1 MELINGTILIVD
13 DDKDVLDTAIMFLKQ
28 KFRKVSG
35 LEDPE
40 RIVNMIST
48 SEFDVIL
55 LDMNFRKG
63 DMEGRE
69 GIYWLK
75 KIREA
80 DQEVTVIM
88 ITAYGDIKLAVETM
102 KEGASDFLL
111 KPWKNEKLYATILA
125 ALELKQSKIALKKL
139 KGAQERIS
147 EDIDKPFAEIIG
159 DSPAMNRVFELIT
172 KVADT
177 DANVLILGENGTGKE
192 LVARALHRM
201 SSRRSEVFIRV
212 DLGSLTETLFESELF
227 GHVKGAFTDA
237 KSDRAGSFELASGG
251 TIFLDEIGNLSLPLQ
266 AKLLTAIQ
274 GKLIKRV
281 GSNKEI
287 KIDARLICATN
298 MPLYSMAD
306 KEKPEFRRDLLYR
319 INTVEIRV
327 PLLKERQEDIPLL
340 ARYYLKLY
348 SNKYNK
354 NGLKIDPSLLK
365 KMVSYTWPGN
375 VRELQHAIEKAV
387 ILSEGAYIEDQ
398 GIVADR
404 GKVIRNGEEP
414 VTLEDMEKVMI
425 ERSVQ
430 KNKGNLSKVAGEL
443 GITRATLYRKMEK
456 FGI

>member
-1 MELINGTILIVD
+1 MELIDGNILVVD
-13 DDKDVLDTAIMFLKQ
+13 DDSDILDTAIMFLKQ
-28 KFRKVSG
+28 KFKNVTGVENPSRVES
-35 LEDPE
+35 
-40 RIVNMIST
+40 MIYGQDY
-48 SEFDVIL
+48 DVIL

-63 DMEGRE
+63 DMEGAE
-69 GIYWLK
+69 GIFWLK
-75 KIREA
+75 KIRQI
-80 DQEVTVIM
+80 DQDVTVIM

-111 KPWKNEKLYATILA
+111 KPWKNEKLFATILS
-125 ALELKQSKIALKKL
+125 ALELKHSKIALKKL

-192 LVARALHRM
+192 LVARALHRL
-201 SSRRSEVFIRV
+201 SSRRSGVFIRV

-274 GKLIKRV
+274 SKVIKRV

-287 KIDARLICATN
+287 SIDARLVCATN
-298 MPLYSMAD
+298 MPLYSMTE
-306 KEKPEFRRDLLYR
+306 KEKAEFRRDLLYR

-327 PLLKERQEDIPLL
+327 PSLIERNEDIPLL
-340 ARYYLKLY
+340 AKHYLKIY
-348 SNKYNK
+348 SRKYNK
-354 NGLKIDPSLLK
+354 KGLKIEGSLLK
-365 KMVSYTWPGN
+365 KMASYAWPGN

-387 ILSEGAYIEDQ
+387 ILSDGKLIEDHGMIIQ
-398 GIVADR
+398 R
-404 GKVIRNGEEP
+404 GNVDYDANDP
-414 VTLEDMEKVMI
+414 LTLEDMEKVMI
-425 ERSVQ
+425 EKSVL

>member
-1 MELINGTILIVD
+1 MELIDGNILIVD
-13 DDKDVLDTAIMFLKQ
+13 DDSDILDTAIMFLKQ
-28 KFRKVSG
+28 KFKNVTGVENPARVES
-35 LEDPE
+35 
-40 RIVNMIST
+40 MIN
-48 SEFDVIL
+48 EKDYDVIL

-63 DMEGRE
+63 DMEGVE
-69 GIYWLK
+69 GIFWLK
-75 KIREA
+75 KIRQI
-80 DQEVTVIM
+80 DQDVTVIM

-111 KPWKNEKLYATILA
+111 KPWKNEKLFATILS
-125 ALELKQSKIALKKL
+125 ALELKHSKIALKKL

-159 DSPAMNRVFELIT
+159 DSPAINRVFELIT

-192 LVARALHRM
+192 LVARALHRL

-237 KSDRAGSFELASGG
+237 KSDRAGTFELASGG

-274 GKLIKRV
+274 SKVIKRV

-287 KIDARLICATN
+287 SIDARLVCATN
-298 MPLYSMAD
+298 MPLYSMTE
-306 KEKPEFRRDLLYR
+306 KEKTEFRRDLLYR

-327 PLLKERQEDIPLL
+327 PSLTERNEDIPLL
-340 ARYYLKLY
+340 AKHYLKIY
-348 SNKYNK
+348 SRKYNK
-354 NGLKIDPSLLK
+354 KGLKIEGSLLK
-365 KMVSYTWPGN
+365 KMASYAWPGN

-387 ILSEGAYIEDQ
+387 ILSDGKLIEDHGMIIQ
-398 GIVADR
+398 RGNADHDA
-404 GKVIRNGEEP
+404 NDP

-425 ERSVQ
+425 EKSVH

>member
-28 KFRKVSG
+28 KFKKVTG

-327 PLLKERQEDIPLL
+327 PSLKERQEDIPLL

-354 NGLKIDPSLLK
+354 NGLKLDPSLLK

>member
-1 MELINGTILIVD
+1 MELINGNILIVD

-28 KFRKVSG
+28 KFKRVTG
-35 LEDPE
+35 LEDPGG
-40 RIVNMIST
+40 IVKMISK

-63 DMEGRE
+63 DMEGKE

-111 KPWKNEKLYATILA
+111 KPWKNEKLFATILA

-274 GKLIKRV
+274 SKIIKRV

-287 KIDARLICATN
+287 TIDARLICATN

-327 PLLKERQEDIPLL
+327 PSLKDRQEDIPLL

-348 SNKYNK
+348 SHKYNK
-354 NGLKIDPSLLK
+354 KGLKIDPSLLK
-365 KMVSYTWPGN
+365 QMASYTWPGN
-375 VRELQHAIEKAV
+375 VRELQHTMEKAV
-387 ILSEGAYIEDQ
+387 ILSDGEYIEDQ
-398 GIVADR
+398 GIIVDR
-404 GKVIRNGEEP
+404 GKTSQDAEEP

-430 KNKGNLSKVAGEL
+430 NNKGNLSKVAGEL

>member
-1 MELINGTILIVD
+1 MELINGNILIVD
-13 DDKDVLDTAIMFLKQ
+13 DDRDVLNTAIMFLKQ
-28 KFRKVSG
+28 KFKKVAG
-35 LEDPE
+35 LEDPAG
-40 RIVNMIST
+40 IQKLISK

-55 LDMNFRKG
+55 LDMNFKKG
-63 DMEGRE
+63 DMEGLE

-75 KIREA
+75 KIREI

-102 KEGASDFLL
+102 REGASDFLL

-125 ALELKQSKIALKKL
+125 ALELKKSKIALKKL
-139 KGAQERIS
+139 KGAQERIA
-147 EDIDKPFAEIIG
+147 EDMDKPFAEIIG

-237 KSDRAGSFELASGG
+237 KSERAGSFELASGG

-274 GKLIKRV
+274 NKLIKRV

-287 KIDARLICATN
+287 SIDARLICATN
-298 MPLYSMAD
+298 MPLYSMAE
-306 KEKPEFRRDLLYR
+306 KEKTEFRQDLLYR

-327 PLLKERQEDIPLL
+327 PSLRDRQEDIPLL
-340 ARYYLKLY
+340 AKHYLQLY
-348 SNKYNK
+348 NHKYGRK
-354 NGLKIDPSLLK
+354 DLKIDPSLLK
-365 KMVSYTWPGN
+365 KMASYSWPGN

-387 ILSEGAYIEDQ
+387 ILSDGKRIEDR
-398 GIVADR
+398 GIIADR
-404 GKVIRNGEEP
+404 AKTAPESEEP
-414 VTLEDMEKVMI
+414 VTLEDMEKIMI

-456 FGI
+456 FDI

>member
-1 MELINGTILIVD
+1 
-13 DDKDVLDTAIMFLKQ
+13 
-28 KFRKVSG
+28 
-35 LEDPE
+35 
-40 RIVNMIST
+40 
-48 SEFDVIL
+48 
-55 LDMNFRKG
+55 
-63 DMEGRE
+63 
-69 GIYWLK
+69 
-75 KIREA
+75 
-80 DQEVTVIM
+80 
-88 ITAYGDIKLAVETM
+88 
-102 KEGASDFLL
+102 
-111 KPWKNEKLYATILA
+111 
-125 ALELKQSKIALKKL
+125 
-139 KGAQERIS
+139 
-147 EDIDKPFAEIIG
+147 
-159 DSPAMNRVFELIT
+159 
-172 KVADT
+172 
-177 DANVLILGENGTGKE
+177 
-192 LVARALHRM
+192 M

-327 PLLKERQEDIPLL
+327 PSLKERQEDIPLL
-340 ARYYLKLY
+340 ARHYLKLY
-348 SNKYNK
+348 SHKYNK
-354 NGLKIDPSLLK
+354 KGLKIDPSLLK
-365 KMVSYTWPGN
+365 KMSSYTWPGN
-375 VRELQHAIEKAV
+375 VRELQHALEKAV
-387 ILSEGAYIEDQ
+387 ILSDGVYIKDQ
-398 GIVADR
+398 GIVGNRANISQDA
-404 GKVIRNGEEP
+404 EDP
-414 VTLEDMEKVMI
+414 VTLEDMEKIMI

>member
-1 MELINGTILIVD
+1 MDLIPGRILIVD
-13 DDKDVLDTAIMFLKQ
+13 DDRDVLDTAIMFLKQ
-28 KFRKVSG
+28 KFTRVAG
-35 LEDPE
+35 LEDPS
-40 RIVNMIST
+40 RILDLMG
-48 SEFDVIL
+48 EEEYDVIL

-63 DMEGRE
+63 EMEGTE

-75 KIREA
+75 KIRKA

-111 KPWKNEKLYATILA
+111 KPWKNEKLYATIFA
-125 ALELKQSKIALKKL
+125 ALELKQSKSALKKL
-139 KGAQERIS
+139 KGAQERIY
-147 EDIDKPFAEIIG
+147 EDLDKPFSEIIG

-192 LVARALHRM
+192 LVARALHRL
-201 SSRRSEVFIRV
+201 SSRRSQVFIRV

-237 KSDRAGSFELASGG
+237 KSDRAGSFELAGGG

-266 AKLLTAIQ
+266 AKLLSAIQ
-274 GKLIKRV
+274 AKIIRRV
-281 GSNKEI
+281 GSNKDI
-287 KIDARLICATN
+287 AIDARLICATN
-298 MPLYSMAD
+298 MPLYAMAE

-327 PLLKERQEDIPLL
+327 PALRERREDIPLL
-340 ARYYLKLY
+340 VDHYLRNFGAKY
-348 SNKYNK
+348 SKRK
-354 NGLKIDPSLLK
+354 LKIEPALLEQ
-365 KMVSYTWPGN
+365 METYLWPGN
-375 VRELQHAIEKAV
+375 VRELQHAVEKAV
-387 ILSEGAYIEDQ
+387 ILSDKNVIDDPSLFFQ
-398 GIVADR
+398 K
-404 GKVIRNGEEP
+404 GKIPQDMEEP

-425 ERSVQ
+425 ERSIQ
-430 KNKGNLSKVAGEL
+430 KNKGNLSKVAIEL

-456 FGI
+456 FEI

>member
-1 MELINGTILIVD
+1 MELIDGTILIVD
-13 DDKDVLDTAIMFLKQ
+13 DDSDVLETAIMFLKQ
-28 KFRKVSG
+28 KFKNVTG
-35 LEDPE
+35 VENPA
-40 RIVNMIST
+40 RIESMINGQDY
-48 SEFDVIL
+48 DVIL

-63 DMEGRE
+63 DMEGTE
-69 GIYWLK
+69 GIFWLK
-75 KIREA
+75 KIREI
-80 DQEVTVIM
+80 DQDVTVIM
-88 ITAYGDIKLAVETM
+88 ITAYGDIKLAVEAM

-111 KPWKNEKLYATILA
+111 KPWKNEKLFATILA

-147 EDIDKPFAEIIG
+147 EDINKPFTEMIG

-192 LVARALHRM
+192 LVARALHRL
-201 SSRRSEVFIRV
+201 SSKRSEVFIRV

-274 GKLIKRV
+274 SKVIKRV

-287 KIDARLICATN
+287 QIDARLICATN
-298 MPLYSMAD
+298 MPLYSMTE

-327 PLLKERQEDIPLL
+327 PALKERNEDIPLL
-340 ARYYLKLY
+340 AQHYLKIF
-348 SNKYNK
+348 SRKYDK
-354 NGLKIDPSLLK
+354 KSLKIEPPLLK
-365 KMVSYTWPGN
+365 KMESYEWPGN

-387 ILSEGAYIEDQ
+387 ILSYGKLIEDNGMIIQ
-398 GIVADR
+398 RRKADHD
-404 GKVIRNGEEP
+404 IEDP
-414 VTLEDMEKVMI
+414 ITLEDMEKIMI
-425 ERSVQ
+425 EKSVH
-430 KNKGNLSKVAGEL
+430 KNKGNLSKVAAEL

-456 FGI
+456 FKI

>member
-1 MELINGTILIVD
+1 MELIDGNILIVD
-13 DDKDVLDTAIMFLKQ
+13 DDSDILDTAIMFLKQ
-28 KFRKVSG
+28 KFKNVTGVANPARVES
-35 LEDPE
+35 
-40 RIVNMIST
+40 MIN
-48 SEFDVIL
+48 EKDYDVIL

-63 DMEGRE
+63 DMEGVE
-69 GIYWLK
+69 GIFWLK
-75 KIREA
+75 KIRQI
-80 DQEVTVIM
+80 DQDVTVIM

-111 KPWKNEKLYATILA
+111 KPWKNEKLFATILS
-125 ALELKQSKIALKKL
+125 ALELKHSKIALKKL

-192 LVARALHRM
+192 LVARALHRL

-274 GKLIKRV
+274 SKVIKRV

-287 KIDARLICATN
+287 SIDARLVCATN
-298 MPLYSMAD
+298 MPLYSMTE
-306 KEKPEFRRDLLYR
+306 KEKAEFRRDLLYR

-327 PLLKERQEDIPLL
+327 PSLIERNEDIPLL
-340 ARYYLKLY
+340 AKHYLKIY
-348 SNKYNK
+348 SRKYNK
-354 NGLKIDPSLLK
+354 KGLKIEGSLLK
-365 KMVSYTWPGN
+365 KMASYAWPGN

-387 ILSEGAYIEDQ
+387 ILSDGKLIEDHGMVIQ
-398 GIVADR
+398 R
-404 GKVIRNGEEP
+404 GNIDHDANDP
-414 VTLEDMEKVMI
+414 LTLEEMEKVMI
-425 ERSVQ
+425 EKSVL

>member
-1 MELINGTILIVD
+1 MKLIKGNILIVD
-13 DDKDVLDTAIMFLKQ
+13 DDRDVLDTAIMFLKQ
-28 KFRKVSG
+28 KFTSVNG
-35 LEDPE
+35 AEDPAE
-40 RIVNMIST
+40 ILHRLSET
-48 SEFDVIL
+48 EFDVIL
-55 LDMNFRKG
+55 LDMNFKKG
-63 DMEGRE
+63 DMEGVE

-75 KIREA
+75 KIREIN
-80 DQEVTVIM
+80 QEVTVIM

-111 KPWKNEKLYATILA
+111 KPWKNEKLYATIHA
-125 ALELKQSKIALKKL
+125 AIELKQSKIALKKL

-177 DANVLILGENGTGKE
+177 DANVLILGDNGVGKE
-192 LVARALHRM
+192 LVARALHRL

-274 GKLIKRV
+274 SKVIKRV
-281 GSNKEI
+281 GSNKNI
-287 KIDARLICATN
+287 SIDARLICATN
-298 MPLYSMAD
+298 MPLYSMIE

-319 INTVEIRV
+319 INTVEIHV
-327 PLLKERQEDIPLL
+327 PSLKERNEDIPLL
-340 ARYYLKLY
+340 AQHYLKIF
-348 SNKYNK
+348 SRKYNK
-354 NGLKIDPSLLK
+354 KGLKIEPSLLK
-365 KMVSYTWPGN
+365 KMTSYAWPGN

-387 ILSEGAYIEDQ
+387 ILSDGRIIDDPSLYLQ
-398 GIVADR
+398 K
-404 GKVIRNGEEP
+404 GKTSSGPDEP
-414 VTLEDMEKVMI
+414 VSLEDMEKIMI
-425 ERSVQ
+425 ERSIES
-430 KNKGNLSKVAGEL
+430 NKGNLSKVAGEL

>member
-1 MELINGTILIVD
+1 MELIKGNILIVD
-13 DDKDVLDTAIMFLKQ
+13 DDRDVLETAIMFLKQ
-28 KFRKVSG
+28 KFSKVIG
-35 LEDPE
+35 IDDPNDIADLIE
-40 RIVNMIST
+40 NT
-48 SEFDVIL
+48 EFDVIL
-55 LDMNFRKG
+55 LDMNFKKG

-69 GIYWLK
+69 GIFWLK
-75 KIREA
+75 KIRMI

-88 ITAYGDIKLAVETM
+88 ITAYGDIKLAVEAM

-111 KPWKNEKLYATILA
+111 KPWKNEKLFATILA

-147 EDIDKPFAEIIG
+147 EDIDKTFAEIIG
-159 DSPAMNRVFELIT
+159 DSPAMTRVFELIT

-192 LVARALHRM
+192 LVARALHRL

-237 KSDRAGSFELASGG
+237 RSDRAGSFELASGG

-266 AKLLTAIQ
+266 AKLLSAIQ
-274 GKLIKRV
+274 NKVVKRV

-287 KIDARLICATN
+287 SIDARLICATN
-298 MPLYSMAD
+298 MPLYSMTD
-306 KEKPEFRRDLLYR
+306 KEKPTFRQDLLYR

-327 PLLKERQEDIPLL
+327 PNLNERKEDIPLL
-340 ARYYLKLY
+340 VQHYLKIY
-348 SNKYNK
+348 SRKYNK
-354 NGLKIDPSLLK
+354 KGLKMDRSLLK
-365 KMVSYTWPGN
+365 KMESYSWPGN
-375 VRELQHAIEKAV
+375 VRELQHAIEKGV
-387 ILSEGAYIEDQ
+387 ILSEGKLIGDHWIVLQESNGDQ
-398 GIVADR
+398 
-404 GKVIRNGEEP
+404 NMEEP
-414 VTLEDMEKVMI
+414 LTLEDMEKVMI
-425 ERSVQ
+425 EKSIH
-430 KNKGNLSKVAGEL
+430 KNSGNLSKVAGEL

>member
-1 MELINGTILIVD
+1 MKLIKGTILIVD
-13 DDKDVLDTAIMFLKQ
+13 DDRDVLDTAIMFLKQ
-28 KFRKVSG
+28 KFTSVCG
-35 LEDPE
+35 VEDPAE
-40 RIVNMIST
+40 ILHRLSDT
-48 SEFDVIL
+48 EFDVIL
-55 LDMNFRKG
+55 LDMNFKKG
-63 DMEGRE
+63 DMEGAE

-75 KIREA
+75 KIREI

-125 ALELKQSKIALKKL
+125 AIELKQSKIAVKKL

-147 EDIDKPFAEIIG
+147 ADIDKPFTEIIG

-177 DANVLILGENGTGKE
+177 DANVLILGDNGVGKE
-192 LVARALHRM
+192 LVARALHRL
-201 SSRRSEVFIRV
+201 SSRRSEVIIRV

-251 TIFLDEIGNLSLPLQ
+251 TIFLDEIGNLSPPLQ

-274 GKLIKRV
+274 NKVIKRV
-281 GSNKEI
+281 GSNKNI
-287 KIDARLICATN
+287 SIDARLICATN
-298 MPLYSMAD
+298 MPLYSMIE

-319 INTVEIRV
+319 INTVEIHV
-327 PLLKERQEDIPLL
+327 PALQERNEDIPLL
-340 ARYYLKLY
+340 ARHYLKIF
-348 SNKYNK
+348 SRKYNK
-354 NGLKIDPSLLK
+354 KGLKIEPSLLK
-365 KMVSYTWPGN
+365 KMTSYAWPGN

-387 ILSEGAYIEDQ
+387 ILSEGNLIDDPSLYLQ
-398 GIVADR
+398 KGKTSSGAD
-404 GKVIRNGEEP
+404 EP
-414 VTLEDMEKVMI
+414 VTLEDMEKIMI
-425 ERSVQ
+425 ERSVEN
-430 KNKGNLSKVAGEL
+430 NKGNLSKVAGEL

>member
-1 MELINGTILIVD
+1 MELINGAILIVD
-13 DDKDVLDTAIMFLKQ
+13 DDKDVLDTAILFLKQ
-28 KFRKVSG
+28 KFKKVTG

-63 DMEGRE
+63 DMEGKE

-327 PLLKERQEDIPLL
+327 PSLKERQEDIPLL

>member
-28 KFRKVSG
+28 KFKKVSG

-63 DMEGRE
+63 DMEGKE

-327 PLLKERQEDIPLL
+327 PSLKDRQEDIPLL
-340 ARYYLKLY
+340 ARHYLKLY
-348 SNKYNK
+348 SHKYNK
-354 NGLKIDPSLLK
+354 KGLKIDHSLLK
-365 KMVSYTWPGN
+365 KMSSYTWPGN
-375 VRELQHAIEKAV
+375 VRELQHTMEKAV
-387 ILSEGAYIEDQ
+387 ILSNGEHIEDQ
-398 GIVADR
+398 GILAGEGTLSQDS
-404 GKVIRNGEEP
+404 EEP